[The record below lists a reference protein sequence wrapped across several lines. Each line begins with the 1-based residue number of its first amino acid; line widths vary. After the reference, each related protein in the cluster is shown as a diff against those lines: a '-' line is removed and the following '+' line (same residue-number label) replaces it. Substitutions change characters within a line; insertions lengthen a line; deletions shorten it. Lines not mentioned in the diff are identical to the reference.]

1 MLRFM
6 LIIILH
12 LALSAFVIPCPS
24 LFRIPPFFLFLSS
37 FFFLPSQGNGRRV
50 KVTRGENIGKDW
62 RRAIGRE
69 EKKLQVMGMGEEIVA
84 KMRDREEE

>member
-1 MLRFM
+1 M

-24 LFRIPPFFLFLSS
+24 LFRIPPFFLSP

-69 EKKLQVMGMGEEIVA
+69 EKKLQVMGMGEESVA
-84 KMRDREEE
+84 KMRDREEEEKTR